1 MPHFRVCSLRPC
13 YQRLWLDMRLGF
25 CVLGRVAET
34 ALNMVVDKPGCLEKR
49 ITDRRTEKPESP
61 PFHVPAH
68 GFRLRRNS
76 GNLSQSA
83 EMVNNGL
90 MIGEKRQDVPVKTAE
105 FFLNGHKQFRII
117 DSAVDF
123 KRFLTIPSN
132 RINRS
137 TSSAVIRATFST
149 SKSWKALR
157 YPSRFR
163 RIVSQDNPA
172 WALSS
177 TRNSNRVLSS
187 ETGLPHSS
195 SWYFM

>member
-1 MPHFRVCSLRPC
+1 MEMPIKAHGYGRECLISAFVPSGPVINVSGWTCGWDFAYWAALQKQPSIWSLTNP
-13 YQRLWLDMRLGF
+13 
-25 CVLGRVAET
+25 VAWKT
-34 ALNMVVDKPGCLEKR
+34 HNR
-49 ITDRRTEKPESP
+49 SSDRKPESP

-123 KRFLTIPSN
+123 QTVFDNSIKSHQPFHIFCRHPRHFLHI
-132 RINRS
+132 
-137 TSSAVIRATFST
+137 
-149 SKSWKALR
+149 KAMEGS
-157 YPSRFR
+157 P
-163 RIVSQDNPA
+163 VSF
-172 WALSS
+172 ALSEDS
-177 TRNSNRVLSS
+177 KP
-187 ETGLPHSS
+187 G
-195 SWYFM
+195 

>member
-123 KRFLTIPSN
+123 QTVFDNSIKSA
-132 RINRS
+132 S
-137 TSSAVIRATFST
+137 TVPHLLPSSAPLSPHQSHGRLSGILRAS
-149 SKSWKALR
+149 
-157 YPSRFR
+157 
-163 RIVSQDNPA
+163 
-172 WALSS
+172 
-177 TRNSNRVLSS
+177 
-187 ETGLPHSS
+187 GG
-195 SWYFM
+195 

>member
-1 MPHFRVCSLRPC
+1 MEMPIKAHGLWTRMPHFRVCSLRPC

-123 KRFLTIPSN
+123 QTVFDNSIKSHQPFHIFCRHPRHFLHIKAMEGSPVSF
-132 RINRS
+132 
-137 TSSAVIRATFST
+137 ALPED
-149 SKSWKALR
+149 SK
-157 YPSRFR
+157 P
-163 RIVSQDNPA
+163 
-172 WALSS
+172 
-177 TRNSNRVLSS
+177 
-187 ETGLPHSS
+187 G
-195 SWYFM
+195 

>member
-1 MPHFRVCSLRPC
+1 MEMPIKAHGYGRECPISAFVPSGPVINVSGWTCGWDFAYWAALQKQPSIWSLTNP
-13 YQRLWLDMRLGF
+13 D
-25 CVLGRVAET
+25 
-34 ALNMVVDKPGCLEKR
+34 CLEKR

-117 DSAVDF
+117 DSADCFQTVFDNSI
-123 KRFLTIPSN
+123 KSHQP
-132 RINRS
+132 S
-137 TSSAVIRATFST
+137 TSSPSSAPLSPHKVMEGSPVSFALPED
-149 SKSWKALR
+149 SK
-157 YPSRFR
+157 P
-163 RIVSQDNPA
+163 
-172 WALSS
+172 
-177 TRNSNRVLSS
+177 
-187 ETGLPHSS
+187 G
-195 SWYFM
+195 

>member
-1 MPHFRVCSLRPC
+1 MPRNRAPPIFPSPMIPVFMVDDFLQSTYKRFIENGNANEGPWLWTRMPHFRVCSLRPC

-105 FFLNGHKQFRII
+105 FFLNGHKQF
-117 DSAVDF
+117 SH
-123 KRFLTIPSN
+123 
-132 RINRS
+132 
-137 TSSAVIRATFST
+137 
-149 SKSWKALR
+149 
-157 YPSRFR
+157 Y
-163 RIVSQDNPA
+163 
-172 WALSS
+172 
-177 TRNSNRVLSS
+177 
-187 ETGLPHSS
+187 
-195 SWYFM
+195 